1 MACFIVPSVL
11 AVIVSIV
18 RRIVKGSL
26 KELNLGLLEGLLWGG
41 AGILALEHVWHGE
54 VVPWPPFLTA
64 MQSPGEWVVAVH
76 EMLTV
81 GTAMTLATVGVWGG
95 ILLFNR
101 LRILRLGRLTSERK
115 MVTTLPT
122 TSQVKD

>member
-64 MQSPGEWVVAVH
+64 MQSPGEWVVAIH
-76 EMLTV
+76 EILTV
-81 GTAMTLATVGVWGG
+81 GTAMTLTTVGVWGG

-101 LRILRLGRLTSERK
+101 LRILRLEKLVTERK
-115 MVTTLPT
+115 AGTTLPT
-122 TSQVKD
+122 TS

>member
-11 AVIVSIV
+11 AIIVSIV
-18 RRIVKGSL
+18 RRIVKRSL

-64 MQSPGEWVVAVH
+64 MQSPEEWVVAVH
-76 EMLTV
+76 EILTV
-81 GTAMTLATVGVWGG
+81 GTAMTLTTVGVWGG

-101 LRILRLGRLTSERK
+101 LRILRLEKLVTERK
-115 MVTTLPT
+115 VGTTLPT
-122 TSQVKD
+122 TS

>member
-81 GTAMTLATVGVWGG
+81 GTAMTLTTVGVWGG

-101 LRILRLGRLTSERK
+101 LRILRLEKLVTERK
-115 MVTTLPT
+115 VGTTLPT
-122 TSQVKD
+122 TS

>member
-18 RRIVKGSL
+18 RRVVKGSL

-64 MQSPGEWVVAVH
+64 MQSPEEWVVAVH
-76 EMLTV
+76 EILTV
-81 GTAMTLATVGVWGG
+81 GTAMTLTTVGVWGG
-95 ILLFNR
+95 ILLFNK
-101 LRILRLGRLTSERK
+101 LRILRLEKLVTERK
-115 MVTTLPT
+115 VGTTLPT
-122 TSQVKD
+122 TS

>member
-81 GTAMTLATVGVWGG
+81 GTAMTLTTVGVWGG
-95 ILLFNR
+95 ILLFNK
-101 LRILRLGRLTSERK
+101 LRILRLEKLVTERK
-115 MVTTLPT
+115 VGTTLPT
-122 TSQVKD
+122 TS

>member
-11 AVIVSIV
+11 AIIVSIV
-18 RRIVKGSL
+18 RRIVKRSL
-26 KELNLGLLEGLLWGG
+26 KELNLGVLEGLLWGG

-64 MQSPGEWVVAVH
+64 MQSPEEWVVAVH
-76 EMLTV
+76 EILTV
-81 GTAMTLATVGVWGG
+81 GTAMTLTTVGVWGG

-101 LRILRLGRLTSERK
+101 LRILRLEKLVTERK
-115 MVTTLPT
+115 VGTTLPT
-122 TSQVKD
+122 TS

>member
-18 RRIVKGSL
+18 RRVVKGSL

-81 GTAMTLATVGVWGG
+81 GTAMTLTTVGVWGG

-101 LRILRLGRLTSERK
+101 LRILRLEKLVTERK
-115 MVTTLPT
+115 VGTTLPT
-122 TSQVKD
+122 TS

>member
-1 MACFIVPSVL
+1 MTCFIVPSVL

-18 RRIVKGSL
+18 RRIVKRSL

-81 GTAMTLATVGVWGG
+81 GTAMTLTTVGVWGG

-101 LRILRLGRLTSERK
+101 LRILRLEKLVTERK
-115 MVTTLPT
+115 VGTTLPT
-122 TSQVKD
+122 TS

>member
-1 MACFIVPSVL
+1 MVCFIVPSVL

-101 LRILRLGRLTSERK
+101 LRILRLEKLVTERK
-115 MVTTLPT
+115 VGTTLPT
-122 TSQVKD
+122 TS

>member
-18 RRIVKGSL
+18 RRVVKGSL

-81 GTAMTLATVGVWGG
+81 GTAMTLTTVGVWGG
-95 ILLFNR
+95 ILLFNK
-101 LRILRLGRLTSERK
+101 LRILRLEKLVTERK
-115 MVTTLPT
+115 VGTTLPT
-122 TSQVKD
+122 TS

>member
-81 GTAMTLATVGVWGG
+81 GTAMTLATVGV
-95 ILLFNR
+95 
-101 LRILRLGRLTSERK
+101 GRYIT
-115 MVTTLPT
+115 V
-122 TSQVKD
+122 

>member
-81 GTAMTLATVGVWGG
+81 GTAMTLTTVGVWGG

-101 LRILRLGRLTSERK
+101 LRILRLEKLVTKRK
-115 MVTTLPT
+115 VVTTLPT
-122 TSQVKD
+122 TS

>member
-81 GTAMTLATVGVWGG
+81 GTAMTLTTVGVWGG

-101 LRILRLGRLTSERK
+101 LRILRLEKLVTERK
-115 MVTTLPT
+115 VRTTLPT
-122 TSQVKD
+122 TS

>member
-1 MACFIVPSVL
+1 VACFIVPSVL

-18 RRIVKGSL
+18 RRIVKESL

-81 GTAMTLATVGVWGG
+81 GTAMTLTTVGVWGG

-101 LRILRLGRLTSERK
+101 LRILRLEKLVTERK
-115 MVTTLPT
+115 VRTTLPT
-122 TSQVKD
+122 TS